1 MDSPALVSNF
11 FAVQVSGRRRIL
23 LIAPDHAHHGM
34 YPFAWHHTYDGYAM
48 PDLDSP
54 DREAWPK
61 LGTVRGLSLVL
72 QPGQLLFI
80 PAYW

>member
-1 MDSPALVSNF
+1 M
-11 FAVQVSGRRRIL
+11 SGRRRIL

-54 DREAWPK
+54 DQEAWPE
-61 LGTVRGLSLVL
+61 LGRVRGLSIVL